1 MFSVGFKPGKIV
13 NRDGTVCEAT
23 QLRCKVTARTSRLE
37 ALGIGSRDRV
47 LICHGGTDQFFADLF
62 AIWSVGACAI
72 CVNPG
77 SSKHELENIA
87 KFVSPKLVLTDER
100 RAAIEIS
107 DSSPVES
114 FVRIDGATETGD
126 WRFRHPVDSKSEALI
141 LFTSGTT
148 GNPKGVVHTYRS
160 VMSRIST
167 NRAYI
172 GDQIL
177 KNSLCLLPTH
187 FGHGLLGSCLTPLYA
202 GGDLFLNPLTSIGEF
217 ANVGEKID
225 SYQITFFSSVPSMW
239 RVMLKLSKPPSERT
253 LRQVNIGSEQVSAR
267 LWNEAIKWTGTRNVV
282 SMYGITETANWIGGI
297 SAQEHTPQDGLVGRV
312 WDGNAAVRSES
323 GTISTMGEGEILVK
337 TPSLMS
343 GYLNRPEETSSV
355 MVDGYFATGDIGVV
369 DPTGVITITGR
380 KKLEINRGG
389 IKVSPEEIEALIERH
404 DTVAEVCVF
413 GIPHEVSG
421 ETVAAAVVL
430 RGQLSGDNHADSN
443 SGINDLKMSLRQ
455 TVIPEKIPE
464 KWYILEEIPKTDR
477 GKIDRARTIS
487 DCL

>member
-1 MFSVGFKPGKIV
+1 MVFAGFKPGKIV
-13 NRDGTVCEAT
+13 NRNGAVCEGAE
-23 QLRCKVTARTSRLE
+23 LLGKVAARTSRLE
-37 ALGIGSRDRV
+37 ALGIGPRDRV
-47 LICHGGTDQFFADLF
+47 LICHGGTDEFFADLF
-62 AIWSVGACAI
+62 AIWSVGACAV
-72 CVNPG
+72 CVNPK
-77 SSKHELENIA
+77 SSTHELINIA
-87 KFVSPKLVLTDER
+87 NFISPSLVLVDEKS
-100 RAAIEIS
+100 APIEIS
-107 DSSPVES
+107 DSWQVDS
-114 FVRIDGATETGD
+114 FVRVDRVPQADDFE
-126 WRFRHPVDSKSEALI
+126 FRHPISSELEALI

-160 VMSRIST
+160 VISRIST

-172 GDQIL
+172 GDRIL
-177 KNSLCLLPTH
+177 RKSLCLLPTH

-202 GGDLFLNPLTSIGEF
+202 GGDLFLNPLISIGEF
-217 ANVGEKID
+217 ANVGGKID
-225 SYQITFFSSVPSMW
+225 SDQITFFSSVPSMW
-239 RVMLKLSKPPSERT
+239 RVMLKVSKPPIEKT

-267 LWNEAIKWTGTRNVV
+267 LWNEAIKWTGIKNVV
-282 SMYGITETANWIGGI
+282 SVYGITETANWIGGV

-312 WDGNAAVRSES
+312 WDGHAAVRSES
-323 GTISTMGEGEILVK
+323 GTISASGEGEILVK

-355 MVDGYFATGDIGVV
+355 MVNGFFATGDIGLVG
-369 DPTGVITITGR
+369 PTGVITVTGR

-404 DTVAEVCVF
+404 NTVAEVCVF

-430 RGQLSGDNHADSN
+430 YGQLSGDNHADSN
-443 SGINDLKMSLRQ
+443 KDIDELKISLRQ

-464 KWYILEEIPKTDR
+464 KWYILEAIPKTER
-477 GKIDRARTIS
+477 GKIDRARIIL